1 MPSIVNVKVSN
12 VGTIVRGDKNMVEI
26 NGYDLTNNK
35 GFKKAFFET
44 KRDGGRTKNA
54 EISDGLSQGDFMEV
68 TMDDTSW
75 ANVQFIKK
83 IAEPAGGASAPDMGK
98 APAGSGNPTGGGS
111 DKMSK
116 AEWAAK
122 DAKKETGVARSVA
135 LKAASHI
142 AASSGKGATK
152 AIVDSMEKLAYRMEA
167 YLLKG
172 DFNAELDACCE
183 VSTPAETAPTSE
195 GNQAEGSQTSP
206 PADDDDIPF

>member
-54 EISDGLSQGDFMEV
+54 EISDGLTPGDFIEV

-75 ANVQFIKK
+75 KNVQFIKK

-98 APAGSGNPTGGGS
+98 APSSGGGGGGGS
-111 DKMSK
+111 DRMSK

-122 DAKKETGVARSVA
+122 DKAKELSMARH
-135 LKAASHI
+135 KAVQT
-142 AASSGKGATK
+142 AAAFCAIHDKTAT
-152 AIVDSMEKLAYRMEA
+152 AAAVTAMEKLAYRIEA

-172 DFNAELDACCE
+172 DFDADLDAPEPE
-183 VSTPAETAPTSE
+183 VSTVAETPASTE
-195 GNQAEGSQTSP
+195 GNQAEGSATSP
-206 PADDDDIPF
+206 PAADDDIPF

>member
-54 EISDGLSQGDFMEV
+54 DISDGLSQGDFIEV

-83 IAEPAGGASAPDMGK
+83 IAEPAGGGSAPDMGK
-98 APAGSGNPTGGGS
+98 APSSGGGGGGS
-111 DKMSK
+111 DKMTK
-116 AEWAAK
+116 AEWAEK
-122 DAKKETGVARSVA
+122 DRKKEVGVARSVA
-135 LKAASHI
+135 VKAAALMCSGT
-142 AASSGKGATK
+142 AAPPSKKLVET
-152 AIVDSMEKLAYRMEA
+152 MEKLAYRMEA
-167 YLLKG
+167 FLMKG
-172 DFNAELDACCE
+172 DFNAELDAE
-183 VSTPAETAPTSE
+183 PLTEPEPKPELPPAKDS
-195 GNQAEGSQTSP
+195 QAEGSQTSP
-206 PADDDDIPF
+206 PAADDDIPF

>member
-54 EISDGLSQGDFMEV
+54 EISDGLSQGDFIEV

-83 IAEPAGGASAPDMGK
+83 IAEPAGGASAPDMGSK
-98 APAGSGNPTGGGS
+98 PSGGGGS

-122 DAKKETGVARSVA
+122 DKAKELSMARHKALQTSAAFCAIHDKTATGAAV
-135 LKAASHI
+135 KA
-142 AASSGKGATK
+142 
-152 AIVDSMEKLAYRMEA
+152 MEKLAFRMEA

-172 DFNAELDACCE
+172 DFDAELDASE
-183 VSTPAETAPTSE
+183 PTPAPAEEPQPKQDADPSTP
-195 GNQAEGSQTSP
+195 
-206 PADDDDIPF
+206 DDDIPF

>member
-1 MPSIVNVKVSN
+1 VKVSN

-54 EISDGLSQGDFMEV
+54 EISDGLSQGDFIEV
-68 TMDDTSW
+68 TCDDTSW

-83 IAEPAGGASAPDMGK
+83 IAEPAGGASAPDMGT
-98 APAGSGNPTGGGS
+98 APAAGGGTRANSS

-122 DAKKETGVARSVA
+122 DAKKEIGVARSVA
-135 LKAASHI
+135 IKSAALMCSGT
-142 AASSGKGATK
+142 AAAPSKKLVET
-152 AIVDSMEKLAYRMEA
+152 MEKLAYRIEA
-167 YLLKG
+167 YLLNG
-172 DFNAELDACCE
+172 DFNADLAAVVEPE
-183 VSTPAETAPTSE
+183 VSPKVETASPAE
-195 GNQAEGSQTSP
+195 GNQAEGAGPASGSQ
-206 PADDDDIPF
+206 DDDIPF